1 MGAWGI
7 GNFENDDAGDWV
19 YDLEKSKDK
28 SILHKALNSVLE
40 NSDYIE
46 APECCE
52 ALAAAEVIYSG
63 LSSDHSGI
71 SEEVIKWLVKKPGLF
86 KKPITFEASDAIK
99 AIETIN
105 KILHSSEL
113 KELWEE
119 SDEFEKWN
127 EIENSLI
134 EKLSKHA

>member
-40 NSDYIE
+40 NSGYIE

>member
-40 NSDYIE
+40 NSEYIE

-63 LSSDHSGI
+63 LSSEHSSI
-71 SEEVIKWLVKKPGLF
+71 SEEVIKWLNKKPGLF
-86 KKPITFEASDAIK
+86 KKSITFDTIDAKKSI
-99 AIETIN
+99 AAIN
-105 KILHSSEL
+105 KILKSSEL

-119 SDEFEKWN
+119 TNEFERWKN
-127 EIENSLI
+127 IENSLI
-134 EKLSKHA
+134 EKLSKYV